1 MEIIKIIIMCLFY
14 LSCLNIV
21 GLSVYNTLSLKI
33 KIIKDI
39 ANLGYRVD
47 LNRFDELQYKFT
59 KENYNKDLF
68 SRVIYTLC
76 SIVSLASA
84 SRRLTTYYR
93 TRKQVLK
100 KLDKLDAVYLM
111 DEIELEEYN
120 KKRTGF
126 NALKTWVKT
135 DKLKS
140 NPVIVE
146 DKLNKISYYTLND
159 KIVILDAS
167 GDVAKLSKDEQL
179 NFILMSHL
187 KTFESMLDEIKV
199 NANQEVNEN
208 DKEIIKKSDRK
219 QLLKDLKKTKE
230 ALLEK
235 QKIEEPNVKKLK

>member
-1 MEIIKIIIMCLFY
+1 MELVLLYLLTII
-14 LSCLNIV
+14 
-21 GLSVYNTLSLKI
+21 LSVYNNLSLVNNT
-33 KIIKDI
+33 IKDI
-39 ANLGYRVD
+39 ANLDYRLD
-47 LNRFDELQYKFT
+47 LKRIRELQSKF
-59 KENYNKDLF
+59 NNNNSNNNL
-68 SRVIYTLC
+68 ILYTVCPILNIIL
-76 SIVSLASA
+76 STQALI
-84 SRRLTTYYR
+84 TYFK
-93 TRKQVLK
+93 TRKQVLE

-146 DKLNKISYYTLND
+146 DELNKISYYTLND

-167 GDVAKLSKDEQL
+167 GDVANLSKDKQL
-179 NFILMSHL
+179 DFILMSHL

-199 NANQEVNEN
+199 NADQEVNEN
-208 DKEIIKKSDRK
+208 DKEIVKKSDRK

-235 QKIEEPNVKKLK
+235 QKIEEPKVKKLK

>member
-1 MEIIKIIIMCLFY
+1 MELVLFY
-14 LSCLNIV
+14 LLTIV
-21 GLSVYNTLSLKI
+21 LSVYNNLSLVNNT
-33 KIIKDI
+33 IKDI
-39 ANLGYRVD
+39 ANLGYRLD
-47 LNRFDELQYKFT
+47 LKRIRELQSKF
-59 KENYNKDLF
+59 NNNNSNNNL
-68 SRVIYTLC
+68 ILYTVCPMLNIIL
-76 SIVSLASA
+76 STQALI
-84 SRRLTTYYR
+84 TYFK
-93 TRKQVLK
+93 TRNQVLE

-146 DKLNKISYYTLND
+146 DELNKISYYTLND
-159 KIVILDAS
+159 KIVILEAS

-199 NANQEVNEN
+199 NADQEVSEN
-208 DKEIIKKSDRK
+208 DKEIVKKSDKK

-235 QKIEEPNVKKLK
+235 EKIEEPKVKKLK

>member
-1 MEIIKIIIMCLFY
+1 MELVLFY
-14 LSCLNIV
+14 LLTIV
-21 GLSVYNTLSLKI
+21 LSVYNNLSLVNNT
-33 KIIKDI
+33 IKDI
-39 ANLGYRVD
+39 ANLGYRLD
-47 LNRFDELQYKFT
+47 LKRIRELQSKF
-59 KENYNKDLF
+59 NNNNSNNNL
-68 SRVIYTLC
+68 ILYTVCPMLNIIL
-76 SIVSLASA
+76 STQALI
-84 SRRLTTYYR
+84 TYFK
-93 TRKQVLK
+93 TRNQVLE

-199 NANQEVNEN
+199 NADQEVNEN
-208 DKEIIKKSDRK
+208 DKEIVKKSDKK

-235 QKIEEPNVKKLK
+235 EKIEEPKVKKLK